1 MKKVA
6 EVIQESGLSYP
17 TLVKYTE
24 MRVIPRPRRIWR
36 GRKGSESLYPDD
48 IIDIINWI
56 KLHQQRGLSLSEI
69 AKLRKKKRAE
79 VEAIKPK
86 EEYLIALKADG
97 TRSFLDAY
105 DGLYP
110 WLEKQIEQQA
120 PGYELASVEMQRVT
134 KQGKEFLKPKRIEVR
149 PAAKNKK

>member
-1 MKKVA
+1 MKKVS
-6 EVIQESGLSYP
+6 EIIEESGLSYP

-24 MRVIPRPRRIWR
+24 IGLIPRPRRIWR

-48 IIDIINWI
+48 VIDIINWI

-69 AKLRKKKRAE
+69 ARLRKKKRAE
-79 VEAIKPK
+79 VEVIKPK
-86 EEYLIALKADG
+86 EEYLIALKADA

-120 PGYELASVEMQRVT
+120 PGYELSGVEMQRVT
-134 KQGKEFLKPKRIEVR
+134 RQGEEFLKPKRIQVR
-149 PAAKNKK
+149 PKAKNKK